1 MKTRTLIAIIA
12 CALAGCDD
20 PQGQTQRFL
29 REAAKAED
37 AARGK
42 VDPLPEPQKREIAPL
57 VIERDPFKR

>member
-1 MKTRTLIAIIA
+1 MKTRIFIAIIA

-29 REAAKAED
+29 REAAKVED

-42 VDPLPEPQKREIAPL
+42 LDPLPEPKKREIPPL
-57 VIERDPFKR
+57 AIERDPFKR